1 MLMQTGRPICVYATA
16 KLNLTLDILGRR
28 ADGYHLLDMVMQTVS
43 VYDTLLLTPTPTP
56 GIDLLCDR
64 AGIPCGEENTVQK
77 AARLFYQAAGIS
89 DGGLQIRMLKR
100 IPDQAGMG
108 GGSADAAAVLRAM
121 NRIYGVGFTMEELCT
136 LGLKIGADVPFCLR
150 GGTMRA
156 EGIGEIL
163 TPLPPMPQCF
173 FVVCKP
179 SVSVSTAAA
188 FAQADREGASYPRF
202 TPAMMKALETG
213 ELSLIAEGLGNSF
226 SLALP
231 LLQIEELRQAL
242 LRLGAL
248 GACMTGSGSAV
259 FGIFS
264 ERVSAERC
272 REELRKTYQHVF
284 VCEPVGA
291 E

>member
-1 MLMQTGRPICVYATA
+1 MFMHMGRPICVYATA

-43 VYDTLLLTPTPTP
+43 VYDTLLLTPTQTP
-56 GIDLLCDR
+56 GVDLLCDR
-64 AGIPCGEENTVQK
+64 AGIPCGEENTVQR
-77 AARLFYQAAGIS
+77 AAHLFYQAAHLPNGGI
-89 DGGLQIRMLKR
+89 QIRMLKR

-121 NRIYGVGFTMEELCT
+121 NRIYDAGFTMDELCA

-156 EGIGEIL
+156 EGIGEVL
-163 TPLPPMPQCF
+163 TPLFPMPQCF

-188 FAQADREGASYPRF
+188 FAQADRDGASYPRY
-202 TPAMMKALETG
+202 TPVTIKALETG
-213 ELSLIAEGLGNSF
+213 ELPLIAGSLGNSF

-231 LLQIEELRQAL
+231 EPQIEELRQAL
-242 LRLGAL
+242 LRMGAL

-264 ERVSAERC
+264 ERVSAEQC
-272 REELRKTYQHVF
+272 REELRKKYRHVF

>member
-1 MLMQTGRPICVYATA
+1 MQTAKPMIVYAAA

-28 ADGYHLLDMVMQTVS
+28 PDGYHLLDMVMQTVS
-43 VYDTLLLTPTPTP
+43 IYDTLMLTPTQQS
-56 GIDLLCDR
+56 GIELLCDR
-64 AGIPCGEENTVQK
+64 EGIPCGKDNTVQK
-77 AARLFYQAAGIS
+77 AARLFYQQAGIS
-89 DGGLQIRMLKR
+89 NGGIRIQILKR

-108 GGSADAAAVLRAM
+108 GGSADAAAILRAM
-121 NRIYGVGFTMEELCT
+121 NRIYNTGFSLKQLCEI
-136 LGLKIGADVPFCLR
+136 GLQIGADVPFCLC

-156 EGIGEIL
+156 EGIGEVL
-163 TPLPPMPQCF
+163 TPLTSMPSCY

-179 SVSVSTAAA
+179 EVSVRTAAA
-188 FAQADREGASYPRF
+188 FAQADRDGAAYPRF
-202 TPAMMKALETG
+202 TPAMLSALKTG
-213 ELSLIAEGLGNSF
+213 GLSQIADCLGNSF
-226 SLALP
+226 TLALP
-231 LLQIEELRQAL
+231 LPQIEQLRQAFL
-242 LRLGAL
+242 AMGAL

-284 VCEPVGA
+284 VCEPAGA